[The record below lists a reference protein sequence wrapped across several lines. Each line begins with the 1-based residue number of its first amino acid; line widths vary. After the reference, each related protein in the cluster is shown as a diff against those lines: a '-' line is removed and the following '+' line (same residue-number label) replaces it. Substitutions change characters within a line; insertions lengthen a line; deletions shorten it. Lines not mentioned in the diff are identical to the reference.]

1 MSDRDYDVVG
11 VRRDGLV
18 VGYVKRMDL
27 SDGTLA
33 NHLVKFSSD
42 NIIDESTQ
50 LIDILKQ
57 MRKTT
62 RLFVLIFGQIGGIV
76 TRGDIQKTPLRMWL
90 FGLISMI
97 EMQLLRII
105 REHCPN
111 DTWKTFLAPARLKKA
126 QELLSD
132 RRKRNE
138 AIDLADCLQFCDK
151 REVILKCDKLKI
163 AEGFDLHSTLKEIE
177 QLRDNLAHAQ
187 DIIPGNW
194 PKIVDIAE
202 DSERLLRT
210 LEKINV

>member
-62 RLFVLIFGQIGGIV
+62 RLFVLILGQIGGIV

-111 DTWKTFLAPARLKKA
+111 DTWKTFLAPARLKKVII
-126 QELLSD
+126 
-132 RRKRNE
+132 N
-138 AIDLADCLQFCDK
+138 DLALNC
-151 REVILKCDKLKI
+151 R
-163 AEGFDLHSTLKEIE
+163 GFEPV
-177 QLRDNLAHAQ
+177 N
-187 DIIPGNW
+187 
-194 PKIVDIAE
+194 
-202 DSERLLRT
+202 
-210 LEKINV
+210 